1 MYHVVKRLI
10 DIFLSVTVLLILLP
24 VLLPIIFLLG
34 ISGDGD
40 VFYFQERIGHKNKPF
55 YIWKFATMIKNSLNI
70 GLGGVTVKNDPR
82 VTPIGRI
89 LRKTKINELPQV
101 INILRGDMTLVGP
114 RPLIMAGFLNYSE
127 DMQNKIYNVK
137 PGLTGIGSVIFRDEE
152 TLVSKSTD
160 FKELYRRINS
170 DKGQLEL
177 WYQENMSIKTDFLIV
192 FLTAYS
198 IFFPKQT
205 LTYKVFKNLPQLEEI
220 GEMEA
225 VSSVTQVQRK
235 VQQKNQVEKT
245 ENLSYK

>member
-1 MYHVVKRLI
+1 
-10 DIFLSVTVLLILLP
+10 
-24 VLLPIIFLLG
+24 
-34 ISGDGD
+34 
-40 VFYFQERIGHKNKPF
+40 
-55 YIWKFATMIKNSLNI
+55 
-70 GLGGVTVKNDPR
+70 
-82 VTPIGRI
+82 
-89 LRKTKINELPQV
+89 
-101 INILRGDMTLVGP
+101 
-114 RPLIMAGFLNYSE
+114 
-127 DMQNKIYNVK
+127 
-137 PGLTGIGSVIFRDEE
+137 VIFRDEE